1 MPMNEVNITVVI
13 LTLIIIHLVSASVVL
28 FFISKGVKRLLELK
42 RNKYVLKHVNKLKS
56 HRLLVL
62 LLPLIGPI
70 IGFSLINGLK
80 VGIPEKGVKVNGA
93 GESNS
98 FSDGD

>member
-13 LTLIIIHLVSASVVL
+13 LTLTIIHLVSASVVL
-28 FFISKGVKRLLELK
+28 FFISKSVKRLLELK
-42 RNKYVLKHVNKLKS
+42 RNKYVLKHVNKLKN

-70 IGFSLINGLK
+70 IGFALINGLE
-80 VGIPEKGVKVNGA
+80 VGIPENGLKVNGP